1 MLHYNVDG
9 GTDGQ
14 TDFWRII
21 VSSEDLFYISV
32 LIVFWAACQHT
43 ELLRYGCPEFGSR
56 LEDITTETALT
67 QH

>member
-32 LIVFWAACQHT
+32 LIVFWAACQRT
-43 ELLRYGCPEFGSR
+43 ELFRYGCPKFGSR
-56 LEDITTETALT
+56 LEGITTETALT